1 MARVLRCIIQER
13 CGGMI
18 WRIDSQNWNN
28 LMSLL
33 ECINL
38 GVHIGVYHSGKGVHT
53 IKQMSE
59 QEWNEVHG
67 TETKEL
73 NSVEALN

>member
-1 MARVLRCIIQER
+1 LR
-13 CGGMI
+13 GK
-18 WRIDSQNWNN
+18 
-28 LMSLL
+28 LL
-33 ECINL
+33 GVHIGVHHSGK
-38 GVHIGVYHSGKGVHT
+38 GVHIGVYHSGNGVHT

-73 NSVEALN
+73 NSVKALN